1 MFLVSGNFA
10 GGEHNGEALHDMPNR
25 RVDGDRAR
33 HFDCCIDA
41 AKLGVAR
48 FARLRSDRRRD
59 LTAAML
65 ILTAKRP
72 QWALLLFF
80 AAKTLWRN
88 DNRRS
93 YKTIKILG
101 TRKGGGC
108 VAYVYEK

>member
-1 MFLVSGNFA
+1 MILMSGNFA

-65 ILTAKRP
+65 ILTAK
-72 QWALLLFF
+72 ALLMGAF
-80 AAKTLWRN
+80 AVFCGKNSVAKRQSS
-88 DNRRS
+88 R
-93 YKTIKILG
+93 
-101 TRKGGGC
+101 
-108 VAYVYEK
+108 V

>member
-1 MFLVSGNFA
+1 MILMSGNFA

-65 ILTAKRP
+65 ILTAK
-72 QWALLLFF
+72 ALLMGAF
-80 AAKTLWRN
+80 AVFLRQKLCGET
-88 DNRRS
+88 
-93 YKTIKILG
+93 TI
-101 TRKGGGC
+101 
-108 VAYVYEK
+108 VARIKR